1 MPEVKTA
8 ITKGR
13 YSLSDLSYETDDE
26 SSKEARTRNF
36 FLYGVFRTSPLIV
49 QPTIYSR
56 GTYNAPLKKD
66 HRSSQELISMTKA
79 DGMNSSFLKS
89 YAVLCNLANI
99 TSINDSTKNTFLMMS
114 NDLPHDPMLL
124 QEPAFEPS
132 EHVDNSSVGE
142 SYMKKTDGNG
152 NTLLMKDDY
161 QLTHYQTNV
170 AAMLKLGEWLD
181 YMKEEGVYDNTRII
195 IVSDHGRGLEDNIM
209 PQLVFTDENG
219 SMRSF
224 DSGFYDSVLMVKDFD
239 SKEYTSNDNLISN
252 ADTPY
257 IAVNGLIKDPVNPY
271 TGNRIS
277 RFIDQKE
284 QPELIYTAD
293 WDTDENNGNTFLP
306 ADWLTVHDNIYNK
319 ENWGYLGVK

>member
-1 MPEVKTA
+1 
-8 ITKGR
+8 
-13 YSLSDLSYETDDE
+13 
-26 SSKEARTRNF
+26 
-36 FLYGVFRTSPLIV
+36 
-49 QPTIYSR
+49 
-56 GTYNAPLKKD
+56 
-66 HRSSQELISMTKA
+66 MTKA